1 MKHKIQ
7 IQILAQSIGVM
18 CPGANLSF
26 PEAEIFFLLK
36 AVKGFPGSPVV
47 KNLPAVQETQESRV
61 RSLGWEDPL
70 EQEMATHCR
79 ILAWKTPWA
88 EKPGG
93 LQFSD

>member
-1 MKHKIQ
+1 
-7 IQILAQSIGVM
+7 M

-47 KNLPAVQETQESRV
+47 KYLPAVQETQESRV